1 MIKAFFLI
9 VSFLHKRYTFQCHK
23 NTIMRFGNRIR
34 VEREKNNLS
43 ALALAELCEVSRS
56 YITLIENNKRLPGR
70 KIIPRLA
77 LALNVRTN
85 IVINWYL
92 EDIREK
98 IQ

>member
-1 MIKAFFLI
+1 
-9 VSFLHKRYTFQCHK
+9 
-23 NTIMRFGNRIR
+23 MRFGNRIR